1 MDETSNGLHTYFFCT
16 RATISFFIV
25 KPTVGIDRDGFY
37 FQYRI
42 VLTVRLTSIYNP
54 QIKTNSPRLLVGSTN
69 LFMVARTSLSS
80 ELVLATIKKVMAPLE
95 VGPEFALI

>member
-1 MDETSNGLHTYFFCT
+1 MFDLNLQPPNL
-16 RATISFFIV
+16 R
-25 KPTVGIDRDGFY
+25 
-37 FQYRI
+37 
-42 VLTVRLTSIYNP
+42 
-54 QIKTNSPRLLVGSTN
+54 QIHQDFWWDQTN